1 VKKVI
6 DKISKQITLKLVK
19 AAERQLDIE
28 AGANF
33 NRHRVHKNKKKYNR
47 KNNKL

>member
-1 VKKVI
+1 MKKVI
-6 DKISKQITLKLVK
+6 GKISKHQTIKAVK

-47 KNNKL
+47 KSNKV